1 MISFRIDIP
10 AFAEALLLFSL
21 LETFF
26 SASDF
31 ALVNFLQLK
40 PLKYTERLQF
50 Y

>member
-26 SASDF
+26 FSIRLCTREFSSA
-31 ALVNFLQLK
+31 K
-40 PLKYTERLQF
+40 TIKIY
-50 Y
+50 